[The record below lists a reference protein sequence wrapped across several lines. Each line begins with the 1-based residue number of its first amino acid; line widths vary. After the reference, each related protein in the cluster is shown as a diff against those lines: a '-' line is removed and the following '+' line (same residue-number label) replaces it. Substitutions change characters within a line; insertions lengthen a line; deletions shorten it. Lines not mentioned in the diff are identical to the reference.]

1 MNLCACPA
9 ATTLTTIP
17 AATCSETF
25 GQIQKA
31 AFCRLAKADGTKNSF
46 TTGSS
51 TGIDKLAAWTAK
63 MAKTDGE
70 KVVISPYIQAPTQEA
85 GAARTFGGGNETL
98 GGVEI
103 VITPYI
109 QAPTQEAGS
118 PRTFGGGNETLG
130 GVEII
135 IGREPSTFTGV
146 LRAVPQDIIKAMKA
160 LQCEA
165 QADNLGV
172 FLFDENGN
180 IEAIED
186 ATTAGTYYP
195 IPIRSLFIGDKSHGG
210 LEAPDNNAIQWSF
223 LPNYSDDLKIVAPSD
238 FNPLNDLVPAT

>member
-1 MNLCACPA
+1 MNLCSCPA

-70 KVVISPYIQAPTQEA
+70 K
-85 GAARTFGGGNETL
+85 
-98 GGVEI
+98 I

-186 ATTAGTYYP
+186 ETTAGTYYP

-238 FNPLNDLVPAT
+238 FNPLTDLVPAT

>member
-70 KVVISPYIQAPTQEA
+70 K
-85 GAARTFGGGNETL
+85 
-98 GGVEI
+98 I

-186 ATTAGTYYP
+186 ATTSGTYYP